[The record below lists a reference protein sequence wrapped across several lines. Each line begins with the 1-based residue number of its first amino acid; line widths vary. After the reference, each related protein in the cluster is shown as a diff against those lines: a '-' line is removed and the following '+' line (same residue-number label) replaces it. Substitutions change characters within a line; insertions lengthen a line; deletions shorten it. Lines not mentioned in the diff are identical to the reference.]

1 MAVAARRG
9 RRAPPAARRRRRWV
23 LASLLAG
30 SALARPRIADPP
42 PGRPGRSDRGAAQV
56 AARAPLPP
64 ALRSASR
71 WRCPAPTSASR
82 SGPVATSSPPP
93 RASTRRSPPT
103 AAGSSTGRS
112 RSSRARAP
120 TPSACTTG
128 RSARRPDLSA
138 AWDGHR
144 RPSRYRP
151 GIGILGR
158 QRFRRRPAR
167 RFSESGQATRGSDVG
182 RRAPG
187 SRAVSR
193 GRGGLAAFSTLPSL
207 SGDGRYSPS
216 SVASGLDLLARSHRA
231 TRPGPR
237 AGVSRCGPSTR
248 PGPGR
253 IEPLLDLRSSR
264 SRPTSTRVAFSDQSP
279 GSDGKAPGLAP
290 RRGGRTTTLLS
301 ATPVGREAADR
312 TGPIPRSPTTP
323 GGAFPA
329 FLRRLVGGRRERR
342 GESSSGGGAS
352 LRRAPSRPTA
362 GGNARAASRRSPA
375 TVARASPPAPT
386 PSCPA
391 TRRAPSARCGR
402 RNRHDVVALDL
413 VNGRLARV
421 SVGAGPSEPDA
432 SSAAPSLSGN
442 GRFVAFHSAAS
453 NLVPGDSNET
463 TDVFVR
469 ERMAEL
475 TLTANPTDFGSV
487 PVAAPPGASR
497 TVTVTSTGALPARVT
512 GLTLAG
518 TNAADFLA
526 SADTCTGVVLYPG
539 DACTVRILS
548 CPRSPVADGGAPGD
562 RHDPDASPAGG
573 AGGGGRRGQDHPR
586 PPPRATGHRDRGQRD
601 GLRARRADHPQLV
614 RGDHPGAL
622 GANRHRRQG
631 CLRGSAPRAAAGP
644 SGGGPA
650 RPMAEEA
657 PRRRARPRAPS
668 ASSWDRRAAPSA
680 AGPGLL
686 DALGGRS
693 PAPGERT
700 GHRVARV
707 RGWDRCAREP
717 PD

>member
-1 MAVAARRG
+1 
-9 RRAPPAARRRRRWV
+9 
-23 LASLLAG
+23 
-30 SALARPRIADPP
+30 
-42 PGRPGRSDRGAAQV
+42 
-56 AARAPLPP
+56 
-64 ALRSASR
+64 
-71 WRCPAPTSASR
+71 
-82 SGPVATSSPPP
+82 
-93 RASTRRSPPT
+93 
-103 AAGSSTGRS
+103 
-112 RSSRARAP
+112 
-120 TPSACTTG
+120 
-128 RSARRPDLSA
+128 
-138 AWDGHR
+138 
-144 RPSRYRP
+144 
-151 GIGILGR
+151 
-158 QRFRRRPAR
+158 
-167 RFSESGQATRGSDVG
+167 
-182 RRAPG
+182 
-187 SRAVSR
+187 
-193 GRGGLAAFSTLPSL
+193 
-207 SGDGRYSPS
+207 
-216 SVASGLDLLARSHRA
+216 
-231 TRPGPR
+231 
-237 AGVSRCGPSTR
+237 VSRCGPSTR

-352 LRRAPSRPTA
+352 LRRASSRPTA

-562 RHDPDASPAGG
+562 RQTPRPPLAGG
-573 AGGGGRRGQDHPR
+573 AGGGGGVGRSPST
-586 PPPRATGHRDRGQRD
+586 PPSGHRHRDRGQRD
-601 GLRARRADHPQLV
+601 GLRARRPITLSWSAGITGALEPIVTDARVASWLCSLLPRTV
-614 RGDHPGAL
+614 RG
-622 GANRHRRQG
+622 
-631 CLRGSAPRAAAGP
+631 APQARATA
-644 SGGGPA
+644 
-650 RPMAEEA
+650 EA